1 MAGLSPPAR
10 LLALWAYAAT
20 IALVVLACTRSSDE
34 AAARPTE
41 RIVSVGGA
49 VTETL
54 FALGAGPSV
63 VAVDTSS
70 VFPAAATALPQ
81 VGYQRSLAAEP
92 ILALRPTLII
102 AAPEAGP
109 PSALDQLRAAG
120 VRVEIVGQA
129 HSPEATV
136 ARTRAIAAVLGADGQ
151 GAVLAEQIGRG
162 AAAASERARA
172 RARRVA
178 PRVAFVYARGGGNV
192 MVSGSGT
199 AASAMLTL
207 AGAVNAVDGYEG
219 FKPLSAEAMVA
230 AQPDAILVLARGLE
244 AAGGMDGVLA
254 IPGVAETPAGKARR
268 VVVMDDLLLLGFG
281 PRLPEAIDELSRLL
295 AGEPS

>member
-120 VRVEIVGQA
+120 VRVEVVGQA

-162 AAAASERARA
+162 AAAASERA

-230 AQPDAILVLARGLE
+230 AQPEAILVLARGLE

>member
-34 AAARPTE
+34 AGAARPAE

-54 FALGAGPSV
+54 FALGAGASV
-63 VAVDTSS
+63 VAVDTTS
-70 VFPAAATALPQ
+70 VFPEAATKLPQ
-81 VGYQRSLAAEP
+81 VGYQRSLSAEP
-92 ILALRPTLII
+92 ILALRPTLVIVS
-102 AAPEAGP
+102 PEAGP
-109 PSALDQLRAAG
+109 PAALEQLRAAG
-120 VRVEIVGQA
+120 VRVEAVGQA
-129 HSPEATV
+129 HSPAQTV
-136 ARTRAIAAVLGADGQ
+136 ARTRAIAALLGAG
-151 GAVLAEQIGRG
+151 GAGSALADTIERD
-162 AAAASERARA
+162 AAAAAERARA
-172 RARRVA
+172 RRIA
-178 PRVAFVYARGGGNV
+178 PRVVFVYARGGGNV

-199 AASAMLTL
+199 AASAMLGL

-219 FKPLSAEAMVA
+219 FKPLSAEALVA
-230 AQPDAILVLARGLE
+230 AQPEAIVVLARGLE
-244 AAGGMDGVLA
+244 AAGGLDGVLA

-268 VVVMDDLLLLGFG
+268 VVVMDDLLMLGFG
-281 PRLPEAIDELSRLL
+281 PRLPEAIDELSRRL